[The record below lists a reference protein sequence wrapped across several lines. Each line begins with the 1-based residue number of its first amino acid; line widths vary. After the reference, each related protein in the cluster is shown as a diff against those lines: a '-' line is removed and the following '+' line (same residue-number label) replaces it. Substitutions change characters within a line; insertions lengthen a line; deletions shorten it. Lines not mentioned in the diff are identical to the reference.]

1 MISSNDDDLLT
12 TYKRLRN
19 VHKTLNGQFASQLS
33 KKSLLECAKKLGLAK
48 SKVMIFD
55 SPDEV
60 DVLMDF
66 CLYNSRKGGKTI
78 IELYAQQTPP
88 LPESDEMQVLQA
100 MLDSH
105 FSVFM
110 VERVYTRRG
119 VLLSS
124 FGQEKVFLM
133 DLGLGDTAVSG
144 MSMAGRVLPF
154 PDFHMSAGALLPLY
168 EESVSKAVFPILE
181 KWLLHHPD
189 IGSTKLSP
197 GLSATFSAEVIRA
210 ALRAGALESAKYS
223 DIEA

>member
-1 MISSNDDDLLT
+1 MISSEDDELLD

-19 VHKTLNGQFASQLS
+19 VHKALNGQFFSKLS
-33 KKSLLECAKKLGLAK
+33 KNSILECARKLGLAK
-48 SKVMIFD
+48 GKVMIFN
-55 SPDEV
+55 SPDGLA
-60 DVLMDF
+60 VLMDY
-66 CLYNSRKGGKTI
+66 CLFNSRIGGKTV
-78 IELYAQQTPP
+78 IERYAQQTPP

-100 MLDSH
+100 MLDSY

-110 VERVYTRRG
+110 VERVYTGRG

-133 DLGLGDTAVSG
+133 DFGLGDTGVPG

-154 PDFHMSAGALLPLY
+154 QDFLMSAGALLPIY
-168 EESVSKAVFPILE
+168 EESVNKAVFPIME

-189 IGSTKLSP
+189 MGRTKLSP

-210 ALRAGALESAKYS
+210 ALRAGALKSVRYQEWA
-223 DIEA
+223 